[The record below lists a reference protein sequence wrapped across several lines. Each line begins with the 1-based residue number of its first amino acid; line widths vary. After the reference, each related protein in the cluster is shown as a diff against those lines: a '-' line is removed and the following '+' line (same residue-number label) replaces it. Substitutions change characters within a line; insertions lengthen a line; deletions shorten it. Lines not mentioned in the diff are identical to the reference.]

1 MKKLTDKQKSRLWE
15 QQRSVNLQA
24 SCLLE
29 KGHGPSAPHIETL
42 ELGPSAPGLPHLC
55 LIHRHLYHSE
65 MKRAGEFR
73 TDDIFKGDI
82 PFCHFEYI
90 EKMGNELMADLESE
104 KYLVGLQKETFVNR
118 VSHYYCEINMLHPF
132 MSGNGIA
139 QRVFFEQLA
148 IHAGYMLDWR
158 GIDPE
163 QWVAANRS
171 GATGDLTALNAV
183 FAKVVSEAR
192 ESE

>member
-15 QQRSVNLQA
+15 QQRNVNFQA

-29 KGHGPSAPHIETL
+29 KGKGPAEPQIESL

-55 LIHRHLYHSE
+55 LIHRHLYRRE
-65 MKRAGEFR
+65 MKQAGEFR
-73 TDDIFKGDI
+73 TADISKGDT

-90 EKMGNELMADLESE
+90 EKMGNDLMEALEYD
-104 KYLVGLQKETFVNR
+104 KYLVGLSKAEFTDR
-118 VSHYYCEINMLHPF
+118 ISHYYCEINMLHPF
-132 MSGNGIA
+132 MSGNGIS
-139 QRVFFEQLA
+139 QRIFFEQLA
-148 IHAGYMLDWR
+148 IHAGYVLDWR
-158 GIDPE
+158 DIDPA
-163 QWVAANRS
+163 QWVAANQS
-171 GATGDLTALNAV
+171 GAMGELTALNAI